1 LVGWIRIRIH
11 EGKKTHKNGRKGFQV
26 SEVLDVLFR
35 GLTASPAASMSFKE
49 PGIKS
54 CNFLHK
60 KMDFSAVKF
69 AILWVIKTLDPHPHC
84 PNYSNVLDPD
94 TH

>member
-1 LVGWIRIRIH
+1 VLWVRIRI
-11 EGKKTHKNGRKGFQV
+11 GFGRLDPGLRRQKTYKNIKGFHD

-35 GLTASPAASMSFKE
+35 GMTASPAACISFKE

-69 AILWVIKTLDPHPHC
+69 TILWVIKTLDP
-84 PNYSNVLDPD
+84 DPQ
-94 TH
+94 H